1 MSSTRSESDRTAD
14 ERDRT
19 AATRDERAAAHDE
32 ASVARDQM
40 ADARDDRADARERKT
55 DEFDR
60 DAVLD
65 RAAASRD
72 RRKGAS
78 DRTNA
83 AQDREA
89 ASADRALSARAR
101 AASSIDELTRT
112 YRRDTGVVEL
122 ERAIRKAKRTSQ
134 PLTLA
139 FIDVDNLKGTNDS
152 LGHAAGDRLL
162 RAAADAIR
170 GRLRSYDLVVRF
182 GGDEFVCGLADM
194 TPEAATGRFELVNA
208 DLAAGGASVTFGF
221 AELGDDDDLAELIA
235 RADEAMYLKR
245 PSRRAVRRRS
255 QRDAGQFERALGDG
269 REQSG

>member
-1 MSSTRSESDRTAD
+1 MSSARSDSDRTAD

-19 AATRDERAAAHDE
+19 AATRDERAEAHDE
-32 ASVARDQM
+32 ASVARDQR
-40 ADARDDRADARERKT
+40 ADARDDRAEARARKT
-55 DEFDR
+55 DEFDIG
-60 DAVLD
+60 AGLD

-78 DRTNA
+78 DRTHA

-89 ASADRALSARAR
+89 ASVDRALSADER
-101 AASSIDELTRT
+101 AASSIDELTRA

-122 ERAIRKAKRTSQ
+122 ERAILKAKRTSQ

-162 RAAADAIR
+162 REAADAIR
-170 GRLRSYDLVVRF
+170 GRLRSYDLIVRF

-194 TPEAATGRFELVNA
+194 TVQRATRRFELVNA
-208 DLAAGGASVTFGF
+208 DLAAGGASVTFGL

-235 RADEAMYLKR
+235 RADEAMYRKR
-245 PSRRAVRRRS
+245 QPR
-255 QRDAGQFERALGDG
+255 
-269 REQSG
+269 